1 MLRYYTERKYATFLI
16 LPKFQLAIM
25 PFHVILCTRLK
36 MNFTYMLKSLN
47 QAAVQFRQISEHG
60 HHAVCKIIIW
70 SNLSNCCLRT
80 VLILYHPTCVQLY
93 DYCTM

>member
-1 MLRYYTERKYATFLI
+1 MRYYTERKYATFHI
-16 LPKFQLAIM
+16 LPKFKLAIIM
-25 PFHVILCTRLK
+25 PFHVTLCTRSKLNIK
-36 MNFTYMLKSLN
+36 YLMRSLN

-80 VLILYHPTCVQLY
+80 VLILYHPACVQL
-93 DYCTM
+93 